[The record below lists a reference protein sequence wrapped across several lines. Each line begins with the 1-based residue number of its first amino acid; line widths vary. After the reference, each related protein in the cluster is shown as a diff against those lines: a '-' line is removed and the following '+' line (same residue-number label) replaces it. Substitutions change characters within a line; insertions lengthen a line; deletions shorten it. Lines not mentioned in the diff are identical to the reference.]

1 MTRMTVQSTSTPF
14 ITFENNKTTLLPL
27 GLSLAAIPLRYIAED
42 ERPMLFRSN
51 IMMGLLQTH
60 EYIFATAGFD

>member
-27 GLSLAAIPLRYIAED
+27 GLSLAAIPLRYIVED